1 MLYSLHYAKYYSG
14 TSLPLTKDGDY
25 VQTMYNQ
32 LVNIPPLSHRGDH
45 DGDYTLS
52 TVRYQSEGE
61 EDETVILENPTDDSK
76 V

>member
-1 MLYSLHYAKYYSG
+1 MYSNRTIVSICV
-14 TSLPLTKDGDY
+14 SLL
-25 VQTMYNQ
+25 
-32 LVNIPPLSHRGDH
+32 RGDH

-61 EDETVILENPTDDSK
+61 EDETVILENPADDSK

>member
-1 MLYSLHYAKYYSG
+1 MILADPAFCDNPLYHY
-14 TSLPLTKDGDY
+14 
-25 VQTMYNQ
+25 
-32 LVNIPPLSHRGDH
+32 RCDH

-61 EDETVILENPTDDSK
+61 EDETVILENDSK

>member
-1 MLYSLHYAKYYSG
+1 MPYSH
-14 TSLPLTKDGDY
+14 
-25 VQTMYNQ
+25 
-32 LVNIPPLSHRGDH
+32 HRGDH

-61 EDETVILENPTDDSK
+61 EDEAVILENPTIDSN

>member
-1 MLYSLHYAKYYSG
+1 MI
-14 TSLPLTKDGDY
+14 
-25 VQTMYNQ
+25 
-32 LVNIPPLSHRGDH
+32 VNCWFHLSFITHTYRGDH
-45 DGDYTLS
+45 DGEYTLS